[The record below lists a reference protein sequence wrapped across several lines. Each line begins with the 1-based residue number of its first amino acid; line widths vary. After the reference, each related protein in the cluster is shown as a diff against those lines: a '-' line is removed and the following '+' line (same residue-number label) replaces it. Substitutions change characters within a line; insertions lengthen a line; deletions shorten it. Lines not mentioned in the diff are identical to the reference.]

1 MDEDKKSAQGCAI
14 LLGWALVSGGIAI
27 AVGAATHPAMGLALW
42 LTANGA
48 LPLLAAG
55 AADKRW
61 Q

>member
-14 LLGWALVSGGIAI
+14 ILGLALVTGGIAV
-27 AVGAATHPAMGLALW
+27 AVASATHPAMGVALW